1 MSDKQP
7 DGGNAGPG
15 LDMTAAEPKVT
26 SGDVVPAADTPE
38 TPGRAG
44 GRLVNELQAI
54 RDALK
59 ARMAGVRAHLADAR
73 NGDHRATVSALTGL
87 IDLVRD
93 MLGSDQP
100 EDSLRGALADLAAGR
115 VDDARKSLEAA
126 RSALLA
132 GDARSHTRNAG
143 TVVDRIED
151 ALFKLASDDPAACAR
166 LTEVALDLAEGV

>member
-7 DGGNAGPG
+7 DGGDAGPG
-15 LDMTAAEPKVT
+15 PNVAASDAGATSAVT
-26 SGDVVPAADTPE
+26 DPVEAPE
-38 TPGRAG
+38 TDSLPG

-93 MLGSDQP
+93 MLGPDRP
-100 EDSLRGALADLAAGR
+100 EDSLRGALVDLAAGR
-115 VDDARKSLEAA
+115 VDDARKFLEVA
-126 RSALLA
+126 RSTLLA
-132 GDARSHTRNAG
+132 GKAHADMRNAG
-143 TVVDRIED
+143 AVVDRIDD
-151 ALFKLASDDPAACAR
+151 ALFKLASDDHAACAR
-166 LTEVALDLAEGV
+166 LTQVALEIVGGG